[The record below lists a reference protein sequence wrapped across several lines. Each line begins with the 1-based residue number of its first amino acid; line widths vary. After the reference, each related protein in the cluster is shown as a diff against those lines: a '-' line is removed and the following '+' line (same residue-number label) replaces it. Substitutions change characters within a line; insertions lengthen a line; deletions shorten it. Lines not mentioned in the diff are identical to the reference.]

1 MKNSNELINQITNN
15 KLSNTSATQTTSE
28 TFNQHE
34 KDATAYFYLKLRSI
48 YGRKFTTMFPE
59 AADIAKSQREW
70 ASRIGELSREQI
82 DEGFVEVKNL
92 MISGD
97 DDFQWP
103 EIAAIIGMLNGEY
116 IPKKPFQHQSKA
128 YVSFKDQDKNALPHL
143 PMARSEALKKL
154 KAGNPFKNL

>member
-1 MKNSNELINQITNN
+1 
-15 KLSNTSATQTTSE
+15 
-28 TFNQHE
+28 
-34 KDATAYFYLKLRSI
+34 
-48 YGRKFTTMFPE
+48 MFPE

-82 DEGFVEVKNL
+82 DDGFVEVKNL

-128 YVSFKDQDKNALPHL
+128 YVSFKEQDANSLPHL